1 LEAGRI
7 PGWFTARCL
16 GKTLNLI
23 AIKNQGF
30 TLVELLI
37 AMVLIGL
44 MTGMAMLSMGNV
56 DQSKQQ
62 QLEAKRLS
70 MLLELAEQEAM
81 VRSDAIAVELFSLG
95 YRFLS
100 LQGNQWQPITDDAIF
115 KAYELQRP
123 LQLTLQQDRQPAY
136 LNQQAGMTQN
146 PQPQLIITPDGLS
159 ENIHISIAHNK
170 TDVLYGVANTED
182 GWIVSSVDVLP

>member
-1 LEAGRI
+1 
-7 PGWFTARCL
+7 
-16 GKTLNLI
+16 
-23 AIKNQGF
+23 
-30 TLVELLI
+30 
-37 AMVLIGL
+37 MVLIGL

-115 KAYELQRP
+115 KAYELKRP
-123 LQLTLQQDRQPAY
+123 LQLTLKQDEQSVY
-136 LNQQAGMTQN
+136 INQKPGMTQN
-146 PQPQLIITPDGLS
+146 PQPQLFITPDGIS
-159 ENIHISIAHNK
+159 ENNHISIAHNK
-170 TDVLYGVANTED
+170 SDVLYGVTNSED
-182 GWIVSSVDVLP
+182 GWVVSSVDVQP